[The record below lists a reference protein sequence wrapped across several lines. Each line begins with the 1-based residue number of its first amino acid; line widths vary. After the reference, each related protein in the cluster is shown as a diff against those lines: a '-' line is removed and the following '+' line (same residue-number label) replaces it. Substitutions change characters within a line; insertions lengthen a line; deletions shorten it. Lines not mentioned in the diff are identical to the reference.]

1 VLGIIGFSHWFD
13 GIWLAA
19 GAGCL
24 LISGPVWPLL
34 RRRPR
39 TARIGRIALALA
51 LTAFL
56 LLEALILSA
65 ALAGPEPGA
74 SYAIVLGAGVDGTTP
89 SLTLSR
95 RIRSAARYLQSSP
108 DTIAVATGGQGPGED
123 ISEAEAI
130 AVELVRLGIDPAR
143 ILLEMASTTTKENV
157 LFARQIIEASGGSI
171 ESSVVIVSSSFHLYR
186 AVKLAGSVG
195 FRDVSGQGSP
205 SMRYLE
211 PHYFAREAAALI
223 KEKLDG
229 NL

>member
-1 VLGIIGFSHWFD
+1 M
-13 GIWLAA
+13 A

-24 LISGPVWPLL
+24 SIAGPAWPLL
-34 RRRPR
+34 CRRPR

-56 LLEALILSA
+56 LLEALIVSA

-74 SYAIVLGAGVDGTTP
+74 SYAVVLGAGVDGTTP

-95 RIRSAARYLQSSP
+95 RIRSAARYLQSYP
-108 DTIAVATGGQGPGED
+108 DTIAVATGGQGPGEY

-130 AVELVRLGIDPAR
+130 AVELVRLGVDPAR
-143 ILLEMASTTTKENV
+143 ILLEAASTTTKENV
-157 LFARQIIEASGGSI
+157 LFARQVIEAAGGSV
-171 ESSVVIVSSSFHLYR
+171 EDSVVIISSSFHLYR